1 MKRKMCMRQIS
12 VLGSKIFQ
20 MVKSV
25 EAWLTQIKERF
36 LGATALSFPGNGSLF
51 NMWQRL
57 AKMNPR
63 LWHTGPRQ
71 SPKNHLAKKNS
82 HYDWEIKRKIL
93 NTSFKRSF
101 GRNRESPKHPLTQS
115 LQQPSSTG
123 REPLLKGRQRSIK
136 NNEQSMKV

>member
-1 MKRKMCMRQIS
+1 MNKNLRKNLRNEKKNVYETDIGAGVQNLPDGQKCQG
-12 VLGSKIFQ
+12 L
-20 MVKSV
+20 
-25 EAWLTQIKERF
+25 AHTIKERF

-93 NTSFKRSF
+93 NTFFKRSF
-101 GRNRESPKHPLTQS
+101 GKYRESPKHPL
-115 LQQPSSTG
+115 
-123 REPLLKGRQRSIK
+123 I
-136 NNEQSMKV
+136 

>member
-25 EAWLTQIKERF
+25 EAWITQIKERF

-63 LWHTGPRQ
+63 LWHTEGPGKA
-71 SPKNHLAKKNS
+71 PKTIWQRRIHSMIGKLKEKYSILLLKDHLAG
-82 HYDWEIKRKIL
+82 
-93 NTSFKRSF
+93 T
-101 GRNRESPKHPLTQS
+101 ESPPKHPLTQS

-123 REPLLKGRQRSIK
+123 RETC
-136 NNEQSMKV
+136 

>member
-1 MKRKMCMRQIS
+1 MYETDIGAGVQNFPDGQKCQG
-12 VLGSKIFQ
+12 L
-20 MVKSV
+20 
-25 EAWLTQIKERF
+25 AHTIKERF

-57 AKMNPR
+57 AKMNLR

-101 GRNRESPKHPLTQS
+101 GRTRESPQAPTHPTP
-115 LQQPSSTG
+115 QQPSSTG
-123 REPLLKGRQRSIK
+123 INLAEGKIEDNQKQPT
-136 NNEQSMKV
+136 EE